1 MGVGKMPRGR
11 WPKTT
16 HLPQLWNR
24 RYVIQRNQAKYRKE
38 EWAFTPDSWYKLWYD
53 SGVMEHHGRKSYEF
67 CMSRK
72 DPLEA
77 WSPDNCIILRRRKHL
92 AKCLGQLRGWIGV
105 HEWTDEDD
113 VTNKI
118 K

>member
-1 MGVGKMPRGR
+1 
-11 WPKTT
+11 
-16 HLPQLWNR
+16 
-24 RYVIQRNQAKYRKE
+24 
-38 EWAFTPDSWYKLWYD
+38 
-53 SGVMEHHGRKSYEF
+53 
-67 CMSRK
+67 MSRK